1 MQVRV
6 FATVAVG
13 MFLAALDQ
21 TIVGTALPTIVGE
34 LGGAT
39 HLSWVVTAYLLAE
52 TIATALA
59 GKLGDL
65 FGRKMIFQI
74 CVAIFVI
81 ASIFCGLAQT
91 MQWLIVAR
99 GVQGIG
105 AGGMMV
111 TSMALIA
118 DYIPLRERGKYQG
131 ALGAVF
137 GVVTVVGPLLGGVF
151 TDNLSWR
158 WAFYVNIPVG
168 IALMI
173 FCAYAMPA
181 LKPTARPIIDY
192 LGIGV
197 IAAAST
203 CLILMTSWGGV
214 EYPWSD
220 PVIIGLGIAGVLLLA
235 LFVLVERRAKEPMLP
250 MRLFRNQVFTI
261 CGVLAF
267 IVGFAMFGALTFL
280 PTFMQYVEGVS
291 ATASGLR
298 LLPMVLGLIITSMVS
313 GTIVGQTGR
322 YKPFPILGGL
332 VTAIGMFLLA
342 SMDASTPVWQSSL
355 YLFVLGL
362 GLGLGMQVLTI
373 VVQNT
378 VPYHDL
384 GVATSGVTFLRTL
397 GSSFGVALFGT
408 VYSNSLQSQLDKAP
422 LPAGVDPRLLQSPKG
437 VHALPSPLRELVIN
451 GYAEALQDVFTAAI
465 PVGLIAAV
473 IALFLKQVPLRD
485 TARAAATDLGE
496 GFSVPEGDNRV
507 DLLKRAISNVWQRKG
522 MTEAAQVLRSA
533 GLPIEPSNAWCL
545 SRVAL
550 FSEYRGEAQLRA
562 IANRYRVPASVLRP
576 AFQKCIADGYL
587 QEVDGELSMTPRGV
601 AEWDRI
607 SAAWRDWLENE
618 LSGWE
623 HIGDEEFDEA
633 LDNAARQLLSEDVT
647 KI

>member
-1 MQVRV
+1 MEVRV

-21 TIVGTALPTIVGE
+21 TIVGTALPTIVGD
-34 LGGAT
+34 LGGAS

-65 FGRKMIFQI
+65 FGRKLVFQV
-74 CVAIFVI
+74 CVAIFII
-81 ASIFCGLAQT
+81 ASVFCGLAQS
-91 MQWLIVAR
+91 MGWLVVAR
-99 GVQGIG
+99 GAQGIG

-118 DYIPLRERGKYQG
+118 DYIPLRRRGRYQG

-137 GVVTVVGPLLGGVF
+137 GVVTVVGPLLGGLF
-151 TDNLSWR
+151 TDHLSWR

-168 IALMI
+168 IGLMI
-173 FCAYAMPA
+173 FCYYAMPRIV
-181 LKPTARPIIDY
+181 PTAHPIIDY
-192 LGIGV
+192 LGIAI

-203 CLILMTSWGGV
+203 CLILMTSWGGT
-214 EYPWSD
+214 EYPWSH
-220 PVIIGLGIAGVLLLA
+220 PVIIGLGAAGILLLA
-235 LFVLVERRAKEPMLP
+235 LFVLVERRAREPMLP
-250 MRLFRNQVFTI
+250 MRLFGNSVFTL
-261 CGVLAF
+261 CGVLSF
-267 IVGFAMFGALTFL
+267 LVGFVMFGALTFL

-298 LLPMVLGLIITSMVS
+298 LLPMVFGLMITSLAS
-313 GTIVGQTGR
+313 GTIVGRTGK
-322 YKPFPILGGL
+322 YKAFPILGGL
-332 VTAIGMFLLA
+332 VSAFGMFLVAQL
-342 SMDASTPVWQSSL
+342 DADTPVWQSSL

-362 GLGLGMQVLTI
+362 GLGLSMQVLTI

-397 GSSFGVALFGT
+397 GSAFGVALFGT
-408 VYSNSLQSQLDKAP
+408 VYSNNLRSQLEKAT
-422 LPAGVDPRLLQSPKG
+422 LPPGLDPRLLESPKG
-437 VHALPSPLRELVIN
+437 VHALPSPAMELVVG
-451 GYAEALQDVFTAAI
+451 GYTEALQTVFTAAI
-465 PVGLIAAV
+465 PVGLLV
-473 IALFLKQVPLRD
+473 MLIALFLKQVPLRD

-507 DLLKRAISNVWQRKG
+507 DLLKLAISKVWERKG
-522 MTEAAQVLRSA
+522 MTEGAQVLRAA
-533 GLPIEPSNAWCL
+533 GIRVDPADAWCL

-550 FSEYRGEAQLRA
+550 FSEYRGEATLRA
-562 IANRYRVPASVLRP
+562 IADLYTVPASVLRP
-576 AFQKCIADGYL
+576 AFERCMAEGYL
-587 QEVDGELSMTPRGV
+587 QELDGQLKMTPRGIG
-601 AEWDRI
+601 EFDRI
-607 SAAWRDWLENE
+607 SAAWRDWLNSE

-623 HIGDEEFDEA
+623 HIGDEEFDQA
-633 LDNAARQLLSEDVT
+633 VDQAARELLSEDVA